1 MEKENTTPNE
11 HQQEGN
17 TPAVMLSIYDK
28 YYHKTNH
35 SNFRIPIENCQYLN
49 NGTKI
54 GSVWCQKCTHC
65 ISSADPDI
73 NGHVH
78 WIKCEYIN
86 EATGR
91 KY

>member
-11 HQQEGN
+11 HQQEVN
-17 TPAVMLSIYDK
+17 TPVVMLSIYDK
-28 YYHKTNH
+28 YYHKTNR
-35 SNFRIPIENCQYLN
+35 SEFRIPIENCQYLN

-54 GSVWCQKCTHC
+54 GSVWCQKCTHNLG
-65 ISSADPDI
+65 SADPDI
-73 NGHVH
+73 NGHIH